1 MARADIDEL
10 KIVIEADDK
19 ASDVLKKVLTQL
31 EDLGNVQIDT
41 DAFETIAKEAEKTS
55 TQLEDIAKKFS
66 MMDAVNLK
74 RSFDEISLKNK
85 QLYQAYEKLQ
95 RLMNDPNAKPE
106 QITSQ
111 VSKIFSLQKQIA
123 KAKEEQEKLNKTFD
137 VAVTKAEAI
146 DFSKSITTLDLL
158 KRKLDEAYSKLHQL
172 MRSSST
178 PPEQI
183 TSQLST
189 IQSLER
195 QIAKA
200 SMTSAEWN
208 KNIAVN
214 EERLARQ
221 TASAK
226 KLSGAFNSLGKSIGK
241 TAGRMAL
248 FPFTQ
253 LASGANKA
261 SKAVSKL
268 FTKLKTVAMY
278 RALRGFIKMIN
289 EGFKEGTQNAYQ
301 WSKALSSPLENG
313 RYAQNLDSL
322 ATSALYLKNA
332 FGAVAI
338 PIINAFTNTLNKMAD
353 MVVEVLN
360 IINRFVA
367 TITGAGSWTKA
378 LRYPKEFAE
387 NLQTATGRAK
397 ELKDAITILGIDEI
411 NPLNAVN
418 EPSGGGGAGADALDY
433 SKMFEE
439 VEITAEN
446 TFSELFDPLLNAWE
460 KKGGALIASMEFAFG
475 SVKTLISDIGESFK
489 EVWTNGT
496 GQETIEHILSIFTN
510 INTMIGNIAEG
521 ISEAWNTDGLGTEIL
536 QNHFDQI
543 NGILETWE
551 KITKA
556 TSEWAKDLDFTPIL
570 ESIKDLTQGFED
582 LLEPIEDGLVW
593 AWENVLLPLGKWGI
607 EVGLPETL
615 GSLGKALGSIG
626 SILKSI
632 GESKAGEVLGAIL
645 EKAVELYTRLAGNGF
660 LTPLKDFAEVLSDI
674 AKILN
679 GETTLKDAFAKWIEE
694 MGLRISVQGYYLQK
708 AWEALKNLDLDAMSD
723 ALMDFVDVTHSEV
736 YVNMKARV
744 DGIEDA
750 RKEKDKKLEFLA
762 TIREGEEPQ
771 LPTGGTAFGVING
784 VRYANAGGGLP
795 VSLGKVTFD
804 QMPEIDATANFVR
817 ANDDI
822 PMARKVVNN
831 MTAELAKKNETF
843 GKTTGAMTANLSKK
857 AETFSVVTGAM
868 TALLGKKNETFTKTT
883 STMTALLGKKSETF
897 TKTTGAMTANLSKKS
912 ESFNPTTGKMTANLS
927 QKNETFAKWTYL
939 EGWINK
945 LFEAKS
951 ISGDKWLYL
960 QGWINKLFE
969 SDVIDKDK
977 WLYLTGWINSLQ
989 KTANAKIDLSG
1000 TLVTSKTGRET
1011 NVAVSLKKRG
1021 GVFSHGFWK
1030 NIPQYAGGTLNAG
1043 SMFIAGEAGAELVG
1057 NVGGRT
1063 EVLNQSQIAQAMASS
1078 MMQANAGQNA
1088 LLAEQNSL
1096 LRQLLEKDS
1105 TVTAILSTSS
1115 LADGVARKNRREG
1128 RTVIPVGV

>member
-55 TQLEDIAKKFS
+55 SQLDDIAKKFS

-123 KAKEEQEKLNKTFD
+123 KAREEQEKLNKTFD

-146 DFSKSITTLDLL
+146 DFAKSITTLDLL

-172 MRSSST
+172 MSSSST

-189 IQSLER
+189 IQSLEK

-200 SMTSAEWN
+200 NVSTAEWN
-208 KNIAVN
+208 KNIAIN
-214 EERLARQ
+214 EERLGRQ
-221 TASAK
+221 TARAK
-226 KLSGAFNSLGKSIGK
+226 KLSGTFNALGKSIGK
-241 TAGRMAL
+241 TAGKMSL
-248 FPFTQ
+248 FPFVQ
-253 LASGANKA
+253 LASGAKKA
-261 SKAVSKL
+261 TGAVSKL
-268 FTKLKTVAMY
+268 FTKLKTVATY

-301 WSKALSSPLENG
+301 WSKALSSSLENG

-360 IINRFVA
+360 VINRFVA

-460 KKGGALIASMEFAFG
+460 EKGGALIASMEFAFG
-475 SVKTLISDIGESFK
+475 SIKTLISDIGKSFE

-521 ISEAWNTDGLGTEIL
+521 LSEGWNTANLDTEII
-536 QNHFDQI
+536 QNIFDML
-543 NGILETWE
+543 NGILEAWE

-556 TSEWAKDLDFTPIL
+556 TSDWAEDLDFTPIL

-582 LLEPIEDGLVW
+582 LLAPIEDGLVW
-593 AWENVLLPLGKWGI
+593 AWENILLPLGKWGI
-607 EVGLPETL
+607 EAGLPETL
-615 GSLGKALGSIG
+615 GALGEALGSIG
-626 SILKSI
+626 SILESI
-632 GESKAGEVLGAIL
+632 GESKAGEVLGTIL

-660 LTPLKDFAEVLSDI
+660 LKPLEDFAELLNDI

-679 GETTLKDAFAKWIEE
+679 GETTLKDTFVKWLEE

-708 AWEALKNLDLDAMSD
+708 AWNALKNFDLAALGD

-736 YVNMKARV
+736 YVNMKARI

-750 RKEKDKKLEFLA
+750 RKEKDKKLELLA
-762 TIREGEEPQ
+762 SIREDEEPQ
-771 LPTGGTAFGVING
+771 LPTGSTAFGVING

-795 VSLGKVTFD
+795 VNLGKVTFN
-804 QMPEIDATANFVR
+804 QMPKIDATANLVR

-822 PMARKVVNN
+822 PMSRKVVNN
-831 MTAELAKKNETF
+831 MTAELAKKNE
-843 GKTTGAMTANLSKK
+843 L
-857 AETFSVVTGAM
+857 FS
-868 TALLGKKNETFTKTT
+868 
-883 STMTALLGKKSETF
+883 
-897 TKTTGAMTANLSKKS
+897 KTTGAMTANLSKKS
-912 ESFNPTTGKMTANLS
+912 EGFTKTTSTMTALLGRKNETFTKTTGTMIALLGRKDEKFTKTTGTMTAYLAKKKEEFSTTTGKMTALLS
-927 QKNETFAKWTYL
+927 KKDETFTKT
-939 EGWINK
+939 
-945 LFEAKS
+945 
-951 ISGDKWLYL
+951 
-960 QGWINKLFE
+960 
-969 SDVIDKDK
+969 
-977 WLYLTGWINSLQ
+977 TGGM
-989 KTANAKIDLSG
+989 TANLTSREDNIKNADRYISSVTAYVSSLSKASNFKGISLSG
-1000 TLVTSKTGRET
+1000 TTVTTKSGKESK
-1011 NVAVSLKKRG
+1011 VAVSLKKRG
-1021 GVFSHGFWK
+1021 GIFSNGFWK
-1030 NIPQYAGGTLNAG
+1030 NIPQYAGGSLNAG
-1043 SMFIAGEAGAELVG
+1043 SLFIAGESGAELVG